1 MGENST
7 TQPQVLRPA
16 IFKASLI
23 IASIAWIV
31 LILALYVRRVGPILV
46 AIAGWPVVY
55 GLSVCGAW
63 LIASMAATWEKSG
76 LLGPATDLQLRI
88 LRGPMVWFC
97 NAAVVLLPL
106 GVLIAGILGLCGVLP
121 VADTR

>member
-1 MGENST
+1 MAENSS
-7 TQPQVLRPA
+7 TQPQAIRPA

-23 IASIAWIV
+23 IAGIAWIV

-46 AIAGWPVVY
+46 AFAGWPVVY

-63 LIASMAATWEKSG
+63 LIASLATTWEKSG
-76 LLGPATDLQLRI
+76 IFGPAKDLQLRI

-97 NAAVVLLPL
+97 NAAIVLLPL
-106 GVLIAGILGLCGVLP
+106 GVLVAGILGLCGVVP